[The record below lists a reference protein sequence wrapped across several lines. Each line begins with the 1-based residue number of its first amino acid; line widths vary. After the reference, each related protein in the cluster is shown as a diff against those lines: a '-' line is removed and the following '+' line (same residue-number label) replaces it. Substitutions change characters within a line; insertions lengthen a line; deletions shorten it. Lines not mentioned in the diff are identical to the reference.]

1 MVLEET
7 VNDEETTSEPEGVSI
22 EELLNERALAKDQ
35 RSVAEKEVLRLTDA
49 LKRELPVGV
58 TIEGNWKVTVTE
70 KTTTRVIGRE
80 ADFKE
85 NVNAYLLDVGMSED
99 VATDMTNGIWHA
111 VRERSES
118 VSLRQSINPGN

>member
-7 VNDEETTSEPEGVSI
+7 VNEEETTSEPECVSI
-22 EELLNERALAKDQ
+22 EETLNERALARDQ
-35 RSVAEKEVLRLTDA
+35 RSTANKEVLRLTDV

-80 ADFKE
+80 VDFKE
-85 NVNAYLLDVGMSED
+85 NVNAYLIDAGMSED

-111 VRERSES
+111 VREGTES